1 MLNDFKL
8 FLLNQGYRGFT
19 KKGNPSTVFDYIKR
33 IEKICLRED
42 ITVNVLSKEI
52 DFYVDLYGPKGAESE
67 FGKKSH
73 GAFIA
78 ALKKFKEFLND

>member
-1 MLNDFKL
+1 MLDNFKSYLIDNGYSL
-8 FLLNQGYRGFT
+8 FTLN
-19 KKGNPSTVFDYIKR
+19 GNPSTVFDYIKR
-33 IEKICLRED
+33 IEKICFREE
-42 ITVNVLSKEI
+42 ITVDELSKEI
-52 DFYVDLYGPKGAESE
+52 DHYVNLYGPNGEESE